1 MYWELGGDINTT
13 GKIGYMNVLRQEYM
27 LPGTSCSPSING
39 FARLSPMREQKTSK
53 IHAHLEAFI
62 TPVRWL
68 WTDFPQYL
76 VEGKDTSLS
85 PPKVTIKLDDY
96 GLGAYN
102 DVEVFQ
108 WFKDAPLRV
117 YNEYVKW
124 PENDD
129 ITAIDLTQEV
139 AVALPAYY
147 TRLQNQ
153 DHLSSDHYELET
165 KASGEREKFDL
176 RDLSKQMARYRNE
189 VPRDWIVHGRYNA
202 LVKDAYGARG
212 NNEVDKVPFSFS
224 PKSKMLSGRNQW
236 ATDGDNLGGLASIHD
251 FDIKHN
257 FGQIHVA
264 EHSILTF
271 ILIVRFPSVANGE
284 VNPVA
289 VAHGKEWE
297 DIVGDAG
304 ILANRP
310 PVSVSKRELDGK
322 GTTDHWGYLP
332 SGWQYRA
339 RWSNVGKAINERS
352 TFPLLGGIGAA
363 ASVDRLRDANRILD
377 CFRSDALDH
386 YLVDADFNLNASS
399 DIGDPNAS
407 LYAGG

>member
-1 MYWELGGDINTT
+1 MNWGLGGDINTT
-13 GKIGYMNVLRQEYM
+13 GKIGMMNVIRQEWM
-27 LPGTSCSPSING
+27 LPGTYCNPTIDG
-39 FARLSPMREQKTSK
+39 FARLSPMREQETSK

-68 WTDFPQYL
+68 WTSWPQYL
-76 VEGKDTSLS
+76 TDGKDTALS
-85 PPKVTIKLDDY
+85 PPTATIKPDNY
-96 GLGAYN
+96 GLGSYN
-102 DVEVFQ
+102 DVEVYQ

-129 ITAIDLTQEV
+129 ITAIDLSQEV

-147 TRLQNQ
+147 TRLQSQ
-153 DHLSSDHYELET
+153 DHLSGDHYELET
-165 KASGEREKFDL
+165 KASGSREKFDL
-176 RDLSKQMARYRNE
+176 RDLNKQMARYRNE

-202 LVKDAYGARG
+202 LVKEAYGARG

-224 PKSKMLSGRNQW
+224 PMSKMIKGRNQW
-236 ATDGDNLGGLASIHD
+236 ATDGDNLGGLTSIHD
-251 FDIKHN
+251 FDMKHH
-257 FGQIHVA
+257 FGEIHVS
-264 EHSILTF
+264 EHSVLTI

-289 VAHGKEWE
+289 VATGKEWE

-304 ILANRP
+304 MLANRP
-310 PVSVSKRELDGK
+310 PVSVTKKELDGK
-322 GTTDHWGYLP
+322 SGTTHFGYLP

-339 RWSNVGKAINERS
+339 RWSNVGKKINERS
-352 TFPLLGGIGAA
+352 TFPLLSGLGGATSAA
-363 ASVDRLRDANRILD
+363 RLRDANRILD

-386 YLVDADFNLNASS
+386 YLVKADFKLNASS
-399 DIGDPNAS
+399 DIGDPKAS
-407 LYAGG
+407 LFAGG

>member
-1 MYWELGGDINTT
+1 MNWELGGEIKTT
-13 GKIGYMNVLRQEYM
+13 GRIGYMNVIRQEWM
-27 LPGTSCSPSING
+27 LPGTFCNPTING
-39 FARLSPMREQKTSK
+39 FARLSPMREQRTSK

-68 WTDFPQYL
+68 WTDFPKYL
-76 VEGKDTSLS
+76 VQGKDTTLT
-85 PPKVTIKLDDY
+85 PPTETIKPDTY
-96 GLGAYN
+96 GLGSYN
-102 DVEVFQ
+102 DVSVYK

-124 PENDD
+124 PENSD
-129 ITAIDLTQEV
+129 ITALNLSNEV

-147 TRLQNQ
+147 TRLQTH
-153 DHLSSDHYELET
+153 DHLTGDHYELET
-165 KASGEREKFDL
+165 KASGSREKFDI
-176 RDLSKQMARYRNE
+176 RDLNKQMARFRNE
-189 VPRDWIVHGRYNA
+189 VPRDWIVHERYNA
-202 LVKDAYGARG
+202 LVKEAYGARG
-212 NNEVDKVPFSFS
+212 NNEVDKVPFSFA
-224 PKSKMLSGRNQW
+224 PKGSMLSGRNQW

-251 FDIKHN
+251 FDIKHH
-257 FGQIHVA
+257 FGQIHVS
-264 EHSILTF
+264 EHSVLTF

-310 PVSVSKRELDGK
+310 PVAVTKQELDGQS
-322 GTTDHWGYLP
+322 TTTHFGYLP

-339 RWSNVGKAINERS
+339 KWSNIGKQIHERS
-352 TFPLLGGIGAA
+352 TFPLLEGIGASTG
-363 ASVDRLRDANRILD
+363 ASRLRDANRILD

-386 YLVDADFNLNASS
+386 YLVDAEFNLNASS
-399 DIGDPNAS
+399 DIGDPKAS
-407 LYAGG
+407 LFAGG